1 MENRNL
7 MCRFQSLLAVI
18 LVPVFYFVFPA
29 YLHSQNTKKEKAD
42 LLVTGGTVVTMNA
55 ERRIIEDGAVAVTGD
70 TIVAIGPR
78 ANIEAKYSA
87 AQTIN
92 AGGKLVLPGFINGH
106 THVPMTLLPGLHEEV
121 GLDEGAGKYIFPAE
135 AQNGAAELFRFG

>member
-1 MENRNL
+1 
-7 MCRFQSLLAVI
+7 
-18 LVPVFYFVFPA
+18 
-29 YLHSQNTKKEKAD
+29 
-42 LLVTGGTVVTMNA
+42 MNA

-92 AGGKLVLPGFINGH
+92 AGGKLLLPGFIHGP
-106 THVPMTLLPGLHEEV
+106 THVPMTLRGGVHANAA
-121 GLDEGAGKYIFPAE
+121 LDLWRRKYKFPAE
-135 AQNGAAELFRFG
+135 TKHTPEQFFPLGTPPAPSS